1 MLLMTARKIVEL
13 GPGEYPMRT
22 RFTPKDY
29 ERDRVPIR
37 LRKGEAYYPVDTQVH
52 LLKRIQEN
60 VRSDVEVHPIDANL
74 KSLPLKTDS
83 VDEVHASVIGG
94 MLQVIYQ
101 NTSEEERGDEQSRPD
116 GLRMLA
122 EAHRVLKPRKSLY
135 LHAALPGDEAARA
148 KDIAQ
153 IQKNIAAFGFVPHE
167 KVRIIHSDDGPSVP
181 TSSSGYGKAFTNMV
195 LRFEKK

>member
-1 MLLMTARKIVEL
+1 MTGRKIVEL

-22 RFTPKDY
+22 RFTSKDY

-52 LLKRIQEN
+52 LLKRMREN

-74 KSLPLKTDS
+74 KSLPLKTGS
-83 VDEVHASVIGG
+83 VDEVHASFIGG
-94 MLQVIYQ
+94 MLQVIYK
-101 NTSEEERGDEQSRPD
+101 NTSKEGRGDEKIRPD
-116 GLRMLA
+116 GSRMLA

-135 LHAALPGDEAARA
+135 LHAELPGDEKARA

-153 IQKNIAAFGFVPHE
+153 IQKNIAAFGFEPHE
-167 KVRIIHSDDGPSVP
+167 KVRIVYSDDGLSVP
-181 TSSSGYGKAFTNMV
+181 KSSSGYGKAYTSMV
-195 LRFEKK
+195 LRFKKK